1 MTTSS
6 EKIEE
11 PFDEAVTSQSQEA
24 FGFTQ
29 PMRWT
34 SENVNADFGI
44 SREDMDGFAAESFEK
59 TEAAQDAGWFDDE
72 IVPSGLS
79 LKG

>member
-1 MTTSS
+1 
-6 EKIEE
+6 
-11 PFDEAVTSQSQEA
+11 
-24 FGFTQ
+24 
-29 PMRWT
+29 MRW
-34 SENVNADFGI
+34 SSDNVNADFGI
-44 SREDMDGFAAESFEK
+44 SREDMDGFTAESFEK